1 MAWEIRQD
9 LHRGPR
15 PTPEWVTV
23 WVGCEGPVARCLGPS
38 GGGSLAKASAKATRA
53 ARPRKGHKTGRP
65 QMNLFEEKAETPP
78 PPGGRPKARRRQGS
92 PPPRG
97 VTAEVMASRQRDI
110 SVSEFFV
117 KNRHLLGF
125 DNPRKALLTAVRE
138 CVDNSLD
145 ACSEAGILPTLRID
159 IAQLAEDR
167 FRISVEDN
175 GPGIV
180 RNQIPRIFGKLL
192 YGSKFHT
199 LKQQRGQQGIGVS
212 AAGMY
217 GQLTT
222 GRPVTIRS
230 RTNPHA
236 AAHHFEVTVDT
247 KKNEPLVLKDQKVD
261 WDVKH
266 GTQVEIELQAVYQK
280 GRRSVDEYVEQTA
293 LANPHAEIH
302 YGPPGQEPVHFARAV
317 GLLPEE
323 PREIKPHPYGVELGM
338 LLRMLQDTPA
348 RTLAAALKSDFSRVT
363 DKVVREVGAQ
373 SGISMDIRPKRISA
387 SDAERL
393 HKALQAVKLMAPPTA
408 CLSPIGE
415 EAIKAGLR
423 KQIQADYYD
432 AVTRPPAVYR
442 GNPFQV
448 EVGLAYG
455 GGLPADDLVE
465 LLRTANRVPLQYQAS
480 ACAITRA
487 VLRVD
492 WKTYGLSMSKGA
504 LPTGP
509 VVLMVHIASVWVPFT
524 SESKEAIAH
533 YPEIIKELRLGLM
546 EVGRRLGTHIR
557 RRRRADAEAKK
568 KSHIDLFI
576 PHIGIALTEILALS
590 ERQQDRV
597 VAALRRTLERS
608 REKMV

>member
-1 MAWEIRQD
+1 VPARNEPVPPTD
-9 LHRGPR
+9 PER
-15 PTPEWVTV
+15 P
-23 WVGCEGPVARCLGPS
+23 
-38 GGGSLAKASAKATRA
+38 A
-53 ARPRKGHKTGRP
+53 AD
-65 QMNLFEEKAETPP
+65 PP
-78 PPGGRPKARRRQGS
+78 PPDRRR
-92 PPPRG
+92 
-97 VTAEVMASRQRDI
+97 TAESLAQKQREI

-125 DNPRKALLTAVRE
+125 DNPQKALLTGVRE

-145 ACSEAGILPTLRID
+145 ACGEAEILPVLRIA

-180 RNQIPRIFGKLL
+180 RKQIPRVFGKLL

-222 GRPVTIRS
+222 GKPVTIVS
-230 RTNPHA
+230 RTAGKVP
-236 AAHHFEVTVDT
+236 AHLFEVTVDT
-247 KKNEPLVLKDQKVD
+247 KKNEPLVLRDETCD
-261 WDVKH
+261 WEARH
-266 GTQVEIELQAVYQK
+266 GTKVEIELQATYKK
-280 GRRSVDEYVEQTA
+280 GRRSVDDYIEQTA
-293 LANPHAEIH
+293 LANPHAEIF
-302 YGPPGQEPVHFARAV
+302 YTPPGQEPVHYPRV
-317 GLLPEE
+317 VNELPAE

-348 RTLAAALKSDFSRVT
+348 RNLSAALKADFSRVT
-363 DKVVREVGAQ
+363 DKVVAEVAAAAGV
-373 SGISMDIRPKRISA
+373 RPNARPRDLKSHQVEA
-387 SDAERL
+387 L
-393 HKALQAVKLMAPPTA
+393 HKALQTVKIMAPATN

-415 EAIKAGLR
+415 DAIKSGLEKR
-423 KQIQADYYD
+423 ISAEYYE

-455 GGLPADDLVE
+455 GSLPADELIDLYR
-465 LLRTANRVPLQYQAS
+465 LANRVPLQYQAS
-480 ACAITRA
+480 ACAINKA
-487 VLRVD
+487 VMTVD
-492 WKTYGLSMSKGA
+492 WRSYGLSMSKGA

-509 VVLMVHIASVWVPFT
+509 MVLMVHIASVWVPFT

-533 YPEIIKELRLGLM
+533 YPDIVKELRLALM
-546 EVGRRLGTHIR
+546 DVGRRLGSHIR
-557 RRRRADAEAKK
+557 RRRRVDDEAKK
-568 KSHIDLFI
+568 KSYIEKFI
-576 PHIGIALTEILALS
+576 PHIGIALREILALS
-590 ERQQDRV
+590 DKQEAKV
-597 VAALRRTLERS
+597 VATLRETLERS

>member
-1 MAWEIRQD
+1 M
-9 LHRGPR
+9 
-15 PTPEWVTV
+15 
-23 WVGCEGPVARCLGPS
+23 S
-38 GGGSLAKASAKATRA
+38 
-53 ARPRKGHKTGRP
+53 
-65 QMNLFEEKAETPP
+65 LFEEAAPSLERGGGPAGPPSAGTQPKPAE
-78 PPGGRPKARRRQGS
+78 RRS
-92 PPPRG
+92 
-97 VTAEVMASRQRDI
+97 TAEVMASKQRDI

-145 ACSEAGILPTLRID
+145 ACSEAGILPTLRVI
-159 IAQLAEDR
+159 IHQLAEDR
-167 FRISVEDN
+167 FHISVEDN

-180 RNQIPRIFGKLL
+180 RGQIPRIFGKLL

-222 GRPVTIRS
+222 GRPVTITS
-230 RTNPHA
+230 RTSPHA
-236 AAHHFEVTVDT
+236 AAHQFEVTVDT
-247 KKNEPLVLKDQKVD
+247 KKNEPLVLRDEKVE
-261 WDVKH
+261 WEAKH
-266 GTQVEIELQAVYQK
+266 GTRVEIELQAIYQK

-293 LANPHAEIH
+293 LSNPHAEIL
-302 YGPPGQEPVHFARAV
+302 YAPPEQEPVHFARAV
-317 GLLPEE
+317 SVLPEE

-338 LLRMLQDTPA
+338 LMRMLQDTPA
-348 RTLAAALKSDFSRVT
+348 RILSAALKSDFSRVT
-363 DKVVREVGAQ
+363 DKVVREVAAA
-373 SGISMDIRPKRISA
+373 SGLSMDSRPKRLSA
-387 SDAERL
+387 GEVERL
-393 HKALQAVKLMAPPTA
+393 HKALQSVKLMAPPTS

-455 GGLPADDLVE
+455 GGLPADELVE
-465 LLRTANRVPLQYQAS
+465 LYRVANRVPLQYQAA

-487 VLRVD
+487 ALRVD
-492 WKTYGLSMSKGA
+492 WRAYGLSMSKGA

-546 EVGRRLGTHIR
+546 EVGRRLGSHIR

-568 KSHIDLFI
+568 KSYIDLFI
-576 PHIGIALTEILALS
+576 PHIGIALKDLLALS
-590 ERQQDRV
+590 DRQESKV
-597 VAALRRTLERS
+597 VTALRSTLERS